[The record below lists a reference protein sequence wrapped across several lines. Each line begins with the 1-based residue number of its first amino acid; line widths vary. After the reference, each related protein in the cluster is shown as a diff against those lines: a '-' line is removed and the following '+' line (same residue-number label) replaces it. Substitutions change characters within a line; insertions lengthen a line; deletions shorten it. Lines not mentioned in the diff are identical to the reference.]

1 MRRHTK
7 SKSGCDTCKARH
19 VKCGEEQPHC
29 QRCVSTKRRCSYTRP
44 ASDSPQ
50 RQLGLFQDFLL
61 RERPVIS
68 AQRERRAFEYY
79 YYQAGPALCGVLD
92 PVFWRTSV
100 LQMCRNE
107 PAIWDAIISLSALY
121 ERPPIHETSPFRLI
135 NNPAEVEH
143 PHHHE
148 ALVWYSRS
156 LATLR
161 QRMEN
166 GSADLSVLLVSCI
179 LFIAIELLQGNRQ
192 AALTLC
198 RQGADMVIS
207 AFRPTDHT
215 SQNKASINRQ
225 FLISVINPIFRR
237 LGTWALITDGDPNN
251 HRSLNSIYMDM
262 QLSSIDEARNIL
274 HGIVADMKILNVD
287 TKSHWSCSLEERI
300 RGGLVLIL
308 IERQRNLRERL
319 NRWHKSFISLFHDEH
334 DGNTA
339 LLLMTYTGL
348 LIEIETCL
356 CHDQMLY
363 DSYEAEFAQIIHYAP
378 TAIASTRYNGS
389 QPPFLFE
396 TGVFLPLFITALKC
410 RFPQIRR
417 HALQFLHEAPPAQ
430 GLFLCRPAAHAVAVI
445 VELEE
450 GGNPA
455 DLDWI
460 QGPGD
465 LISKSGCV
473 PPSESRIWDFSVSSD
488 KDLQGMTQK
497 WLHYRLREFG
507 NPNGDI
513 RFIQRTV
520 LFPGAQS

>member
-7 SKSGCDTCKARH
+7 SKRGCDTCKARH

-29 QRCVSTKRRCSYTRP
+29 QRCVSTKRQCSYTRP

-50 RQLGLFQDFLL
+50 RQLGLFQDFLS

-68 AQRERRAFEYY
+68 AHRERRAFEYY

-92 PVFWRTSV
+92 SGFWRTSV

-121 ERPPIHETSPFRLI
+121 ERPPIHEASPFRLI

-156 LATLR
+156 LAALR

-166 GSADLSVLLVSCI
+166 GSADLSVLLTSSLDFV
-179 LFIAIELLQGNRQ
+179 QTR
-192 AALTLC
+192 
-198 RQGADMVIS
+198 ADMVIN

-215 SQNKASINRQ
+215 SRNKASVNRE

-237 LGTWALITDGDPNN
+237 FGTWALVTDGNPNS
-251 HRSLNSIYMDM
+251 HRSLDLLDMDV
-262 QLSSIDEARNIL
+262 QLSSIDEARNAL
-274 HGIVADMKILNVD
+274 HGIVRDMKILNVD
-287 TKSHWSCSLEERI
+287 TKSHWSFSLEERI
-300 RGGLVLIL
+300 HGGLGLIL
-308 IERQRNLRERL
+308 IERQRDLRERL
-319 NRWHKSFISLFHDEH
+319 NRWHKSLISLFHDEH

-339 LLLMTYTGL
+339 LLLMTYTGV

-356 CHDQMLY
+356 CRDQMLY
-363 DSYEAEFAQIIHYAP
+363 DSYETEFAQIINHAP

-417 HALQFLHEAPPAQ
+417 QALQFLHEAPPAQ

-455 DLDWI
+455 DLDWL

-497 WLHYRLREFG
+497 WLHYRLRDFG